1 MGRAL
6 PSVTVA
12 IPTYNRADSY
22 LRDALDSA
30 VSQSYPNLEI
40 LVSDNCSTDNTEEL
54 VRGYRDSRIRYVRQQ
69 SNIGMLRN
77 ENYCVQAAS
86 GHYFQ
91 LLCDDDMIDSDFVES
106 CIGTAGADSDVGV
119 ILTGTRL
126 VGESGVLL
134 GENRNTAG
142 GLSTTDF
149 FRAWLERKVPLY
161 MCSTLYNTAKLRSV
175 GGFHSRKNLY
185 EDNVA
190 LFKLAALYGRVDIEA
205 PKASFRLHGQGMGSV
220 ARLRDWCDDSLY
232 LLDVM
237 CSLVPDADGRLRREG
252 MRSLCRQNYYRTD
265 RLVRPRF
272 RRLLSYLMVYGM
284 FGYCYSPVRYVYR
297 KQRRRALARLQR
309 AQVETAR

>member
-1 MGRAL
+1 LNTTPGESPL
-6 PSVTVA
+6 VTIA
-12 IPTYNRADSY
+12 IPTYNRAGSY
-22 LRDALDSA
+22 LKDTLHSALR
-30 VSQSYPNLEI
+30 QSYQNLEI

-54 VRGYRDSRIRYVRQQ
+54 VRSYRDPRIRYIRQA
-69 SNIGMLRN
+69 SNIGMLGN
-77 ENYCVQAAS
+77 ERFCVENAM
-86 GHYFQ
+86 GDYFQ
-91 LLCDDDMIDSDFVES
+91 LLCDDDLIDADFVEA
-106 CIGTAGADSDVGV
+106 CIHAAGPGADAGV
-119 ILTGTRL
+119 ILTGAR
-126 VGESGVLL
+126 VINESGAVL
-134 GENRNTAG
+134 GENFNRAG

-149 FRAWLERKVPLY
+149 FRAWFERNVPLY
-161 MCSTLYNTAKLRSV
+161 MCSTLYNTAKLRGV

-272 RRLLSYLMVYGM
+272 RRLLSYQK
-284 FGYCYSPVRYVYR
+284 R
-297 KQRRRALARLQR
+297 KRS
-309 AQVETAR
+309 EKEK